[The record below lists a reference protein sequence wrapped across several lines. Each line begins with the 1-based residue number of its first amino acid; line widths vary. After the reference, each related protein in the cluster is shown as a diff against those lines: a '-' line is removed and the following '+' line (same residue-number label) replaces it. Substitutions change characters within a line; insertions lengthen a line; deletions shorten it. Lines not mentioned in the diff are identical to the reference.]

1 MRLAI
6 DMAKE
11 AYCIGEVPVGC
22 VIADAEWNV
31 ISQRYNRSITDNNP
45 SAHAEM
51 EAIRNAGIILNN
63 YRMPGLSLYVTFEH
77 AVSVIGQ

>member
-22 VIADAEWNV
+22 VIADAEGNV
-31 ISQRYNRSITDNNP
+31 IN
-45 SAHAEM
+45 
-51 EAIRNAGIILNN
+51 NAGAKPHGFN
-63 YRMPGLSLYVTFEH
+63 REDDSDFLSFL
-77 AVSVIGQ
+77 